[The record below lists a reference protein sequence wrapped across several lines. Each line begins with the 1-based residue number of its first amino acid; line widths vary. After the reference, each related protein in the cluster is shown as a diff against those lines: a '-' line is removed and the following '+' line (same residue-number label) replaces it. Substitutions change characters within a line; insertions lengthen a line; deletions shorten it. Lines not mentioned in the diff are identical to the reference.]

1 LAFGAANM
9 FYSLPFAVE
18 VRCLLDFTFS
28 KTSLDIFQFWQT
40 FVYHVELYVS
50 KNGNVSY
57 TRRILGTRTPIMDKC
72 IFGWIMTL
80 VIMGVL
86 VGPFYL
92 FSDYGGFI
100 QPNPVLKADI
110 SVAFIVNKTIIPNTL
125 SRKNE
130 SSLNIYQIN

>member
-1 LAFGAANM
+1 M
-9 FYSLPFAVE
+9 FYSLPYAVE

>member
-1 LAFGAANM
+1 MKKPSSILQYNDNQLAFGAANM
-9 FYSLPFAVE
+9 FYSPPFAVE

-40 FVYHVELYVS
+40 FVYHCELYVS
-50 KNGNVSY
+50 KNGNVTY
-57 TRRILGTRTPIMDKC
+57 TRRILGTRTPILDKC

-100 QPNPVLKADI
+100 
-110 SVAFIVNKTIIPNTL
+110 
-125 SRKNE
+125 
-130 SSLNIYQIN
+130 

>member
-1 LAFGAANM
+1 M

>member
-1 LAFGAANM
+1 M

-125 SRKNE
+125 SKKNE

>member
-1 LAFGAANM
+1 M

-125 SRKNE
+125 SKKNE
-130 SSLNIYQIN
+130 SSLNIYQIH

>member
-125 SRKNE
+125 SKKNE